1 MAEQDYYQALGVAR
15 DATPEQ
21 IKKAY
26 RSLAMKHHP
35 DRNPGDKSA
44 EDKFKVIQKAYE
56 ILSDEDKRRAY
67 DQFGHAGVQGGAG
80 FGGAGPGAA
89 GFGDIFEDIFGD
101 ILGGRQRGRAQGGGG
116 SRVQRGAD
124 LRYNLTL
131 NLEDAVFGKTVELQV
146 PTWVHCKTCSGT
158 GAKPGTKPVTCSTC
172 KGAGQ
177 VHMQQGF
184 FALSQT
190 CPTCH
195 GQGQM
200 ITDPC
205 TQCRGQG
212 RIREEKKLSVK
223 IPAGVD
229 EGDRIRLSGEGEAGM
244 HGGPPGDLYVQVH
257 VREHAIFKRD
267 GADLY
272 CEMPLSFATA
282 VLGGEM
288 DVPTLEGH
296 VKLKIPHETQT
307 GRLFR
312 LRGKGVTS
320 LHSSGRGDL
329 LCRIMVE
336 TPVNLSAQQ
345 KALLREFDKDIAS
358 DPMRHYPKSDSWI
371 DAVRHFFKR

>member
-15 DATPEQ
+15 DASADQ

-56 ILSDEDKRRAY
+56 VLSDPEKRRAY
-67 DQFGHAGVQGGAG
+67 DQFGHAGVQQGGMGGA
-80 FGGAGPGAA
+80 GAA

-101 ILGGRQRGRAQGGGG
+101 ILGGRGGRTRGGGG
-116 SRVQRGAD
+116 GGTRSQRGAD

-131 NLEDAVFGKTVELQV
+131 DLEDAVFGKTVELHV
-146 PTWVHCKTCSGT
+146 PTWVHCETCKGS
-158 GAKPGTKPVTCSTC
+158 GAKPGTHPTTCATC
-172 KGAGQ
+172 KGHGQ
-177 VHMQQGF
+177 VHIQQGF
-184 FALSQT
+184 FAMSQT

-195 GQGQM
+195 GSGQT
-200 ITDPC
+200 ISDPC

-212 RIREEKKLSVK
+212 RIREEKTLSVK

-229 EGDRIRLSGEGEAGM
+229 EGDRIRLSGEGEAGLN
-244 HGGPPGDLYVQVH
+244 GGPVGDLYVQVH
-257 VREHAIFKRD
+257 VREHGVFKRD

-272 CEMPLSFATA
+272 CEMPMSFATA
-282 VLGGEM
+282 VIGGEL

-296 VKLKIPHETQT
+296 VKLKIPAETQT

-320 LHSSGRGDL
+320 LHRSGRGDL
-329 LCRIMVE
+329 LCRVLIE
-336 TPVNLSAQQ
+336 TPVNLTAQQ
-345 KALLREFDKDIAS
+345 KALLREFDKDINA
-358 DPMRHYPKSDSWI
+358 DPTRHYPKSDSWL
-371 DAVRHFFKR
+371 DAVRHFFRK

>member
-1 MAEQDYYQALGVAR
+1 MADQDYYQALGVAR

-44 EDKFKVIQKAYE
+44 EEKFKVIQKAYE
-56 ILSDEDKRRAY
+56 ILSDADKRRAY

-80 FGGAGPGAA
+80 FGGGAGPGGA

-101 ILGGRQRGRAQGGGG
+101 ILGGRQRGQRQSG

-131 NLEDAVFGKTVELQV
+131 DLEDAVFGKTVELRV
-146 PTWVHCKTCSGT
+146 PTWVHCKTCAGS
-158 GAKPGTKPVTCSTC
+158 GAKPGTKPVTCTTC
-172 KGAGQ
+172 KGQGQ

-184 FALSQT
+184 FAVSQT
-190 CPTCH
+190 CPTCRGA
-195 GQGQM
+195 GQ
-200 ITDPC
+200 IIADPC

-212 RIREEKKLSVK
+212 RIREEKTLSVK

-244 HGGPPGDLYVQVH
+244 HGGPAGDLYVQTH

-272 CEMPLSFATA
+272 CEMPISFATA
-282 VLGGEM
+282 VLGGEL

-336 TPVNLSAQQ
+336 TPVNLSSQQ
-345 KALLREFDKDIAS
+345 KALLREFDKDIAA
-358 DPMRHYPKSDSWI
+358 DPTRHYPKSDSWL
-371 DAVRHFFKR
+371 DAVKNFFKR

>member
-1 MAEQDYYQALGVAR
+1 MAEQDYYQVLGVAK
-15 DATPEQ
+15 DASPEA

-35 DRNPGDKSA
+35 DRNPDDKSA
-44 EDKFKVIQKAYE
+44 EEKFKSVQKAYE
-56 ILSDEDKRRAY
+56 VLSNPEKRRAY
-67 DQFGHAGVQGGAG
+67 DQFGHAGVQGAG
-80 FGGAGPGAA
+80 MGGGPGAA

-101 ILGGRQRGRAQGGGG
+101 ILGGRGRQSRGQAGPRTE
-116 SRVQRGAD
+116 RGAD

-131 NLEDAVFGKTVELQV
+131 DLEDAVFGKTVELHV
-146 PTWVHCKTCSGT
+146 PTWVHCKTCAGS

-172 KGAGQ
+172 RGQGQ
-177 VHMQQGF
+177 VHVQQGF
-184 FALSQT
+184 FAMSQT
-190 CPTCH
+190 CPTCR
-195 GQGQM
+195 GQGQ
-200 ITDPC
+200 IISDPC

-229 EGDRIRLSGEGEAGM
+229 EGDRIRLSGEGEAGL

-257 VREHAIFKRD
+257 VREHAIFKREA
-267 GADLY
+267 ADLY
-272 CEMPLSFATA
+272 CEMPVSFATA
-282 VLGGEM
+282 VLGGEI

-336 TPVNLSAQQ
+336 SPVNLTAQQ
-345 KALLREFDKDIAS
+345 KALLREFDKDIAA
-358 DPMRHYPKSDSWI
+358 DPTRHYPKSDSWL
-371 DAVRHFFKR
+371 DAVKNFFRK

>member
-35 DRNPGDKSA
+35 DRNPGDKTA
-44 EDKFKVIQKAYE
+44 EEKFKVIQKAYE
-56 ILSDEDKRRAY
+56 ILSDVDKRRAY

-80 FGGAGPGAA
+80 FGGGGPGAA

-101 ILGGRQRGRAQGGGG
+101 ILGGRGRGQQRQSG

-131 NLEDAVFGKTVELQV
+131 DLEDAVFGKTVELNV
-146 PTWVHCKTCSGT
+146 PTWVQCKTCSGS
-158 GAKPGTKPVTCSTC
+158 GAKPGSKPVTCARCHGS
-172 KGAGQ
+172 GQ
-177 VHMQQGF
+177 IHMQQGF
-184 FALSQT
+184 FAMSQT
-190 CPTCH
+190 CPSCH
-195 GQGQM
+195 GAGQT
-200 ITDPC
+200 ISDPC

-244 HGGPPGDLYVQVH
+244 HGGPSGDLYVQVH
-257 VREHAIFKRD
+257 VREHSIFKRD

-272 CEMPLSFATA
+272 CEMPISFATA
-282 VLGGEM
+282 VLGGEI

-320 LHSSGRGDL
+320 LHSSSRGDL

-345 KALLREFDKDIAS
+345 KALLREFDKDIAA
-358 DPMRHYPKSDSWI
+358 DPKRHYPKSDSWL
-371 DAVRHFFKR
+371 DAVKSFFKR

>member
-15 DATPEQ
+15 DASADQ

-35 DRNPGDKSA
+35 DRNPGDKAA
-44 EDKFKVIQKAYE
+44 EEKFKNIQKAYE
-56 ILSDEDKRRAY
+56 VLSDPEKRRAY
-67 DQFGHAGVQGGAG
+67 DQFGHAGVQGPGG
-80 FGGAGPGAA
+80 MGGAGAA

-101 ILGGRQRGRAQGGGG
+101 ILGGRGRRGQGPAQG
-116 SRVQRGAD
+116 QRGAD

-131 NLEDAVFGKTVELQV
+131 DLEDAVFGKTVELHV
-146 PTWVHCKTCSGT
+146 PTWVHCKTCEGS
-158 GAKPGTKPVTCSTC
+158 GAKPGTKPVTCTTC
-172 KGAGQ
+172 KGSGQ

-184 FALSQT
+184 FSLSQT
-190 CPTCH
+190 CPTCR
-195 GQGQM
+195 GQGQ
-200 ITDPC
+200 IIADPC

-229 EGDRIRLSGEGEAGM
+229 EGDRIRLSGEGEVGM
-244 HGGPPGDLYVQVH
+244 QGGTAGDLYVQVH

-272 CEMPLSFATA
+272 CEMPISFATA
-282 VLGGEM
+282 VLGGEL

-296 VKLKIPHETQT
+296 VKLKIPTETQT
-307 GRLFR
+307 SRLFR

-329 LCRIMVE
+329 LCRIVVE
-336 TPVNLSAQQ
+336 TPVNLTAQQ
-345 KALLREFDKDIAS
+345 KALLREFDKEIAN
-358 DPMRHYPKSDSWI
+358 DLTRHYPKSDSWL
-371 DAVRHFFKR
+371 DAVRNFFRK

>member
-1 MAEQDYYQALGVAR
+1 MAEQDYYQVLGVAK
-15 DATPEQ
+15 DASPDA

-44 EDKFKVIQKAYE
+44 EEKFKTVQKAYE
-56 ILSDEDKRRAY
+56 ILSDADKRRAY
-67 DQFGHAGVQGGAG
+67 DQFGHAGVQGGMG
-80 FGGAGPGAA
+80 GMGGGAGAA

-101 ILGGRQRGRAQGGGG
+101 ILGGRGRGGRGGQTA
-116 SRVQRGAD
+116 RERGAD

-131 NLEDAVFGKTVELQV
+131 DLEDAVFGKTVELNV
-146 PTWVHCKTCSGT
+146 PTWVHCKTCQGS
-158 GAKPGTKPVTCSTC
+158 GAKPGTKPVTCATC
-172 KGAGQ
+172 KGQGQ

-184 FALSQT
+184 FAVSQT
-190 CPTCH
+190 CPTCRGA
-195 GQGQM
+195 GQT
-200 ITDPC
+200 ISDPC
-205 TQCRGQG
+205 TNCRGQG

-229 EGDRIRLSGEGEAGM
+229 EGDRIRLSGEGEAGL

-257 VREHAIFKRD
+257 VREHNLFKRE

-272 CEMPLSFATA
+272 CEMPVSFATA
-282 VLGGEM
+282 VLGGEL

-296 VKLKIPHETQT
+296 IKLKIPHETQT

-336 TPVNLSAQQ
+336 TPVNLTAQQ
-345 KALLREFDKDIAS
+345 KALLRELDKDIAA
-358 DPMRHYPKSDSWI
+358 DPTRHYPKSDSWL
-371 DAVRHFFKR
+371 DAVKHFFKRI